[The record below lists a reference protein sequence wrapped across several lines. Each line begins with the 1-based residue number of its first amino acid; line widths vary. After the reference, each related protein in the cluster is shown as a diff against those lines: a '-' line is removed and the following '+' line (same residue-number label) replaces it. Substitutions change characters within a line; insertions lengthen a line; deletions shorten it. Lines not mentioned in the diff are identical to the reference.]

1 MTLLKHS
8 DFLIGNSSCGLR
20 EAPFFG
26 VPSINIEPG
35 MGRSNLSQII
45 NVEPVSEKILK
56 KINQINNSRKNTF
69 KIDQD
74 VFIKNSD
81 KKFLRALKRK
91 SFWITSKQKHFFDQ
105 KAN

>member
-1 MTLLKHS
+1 MSILTLLKHS

-26 VPSINIEPG
+26 VPSINIG
-35 MGRSNLSQII
+35 TRQMGRSNLSQII
-45 NVEPVSEKILK
+45 NVEPVSEKILQ

-74 VFIKNSD
+74 VFKISD
-81 KKFLRALKRK
+81 K
-91 SFWITSKQKHFFDQ
+91 SFRNW
-105 KAN
+105 